1 MEFPREVPAINETI
15 AVVDDDARFNRAI
28 QRLLQAS
35 GFETSAFG
43 SAEDF
48 LANHAPES
56 HGCLILDIHLP
67 GMSGFDL
74 CDRLSECDPHLPV
87 IFITA
92 EDREPIR
99 DRAYQMSGS
108 TCLQKPVAGA
118 VLLEAVRSRLRHSD
132 SNRE

>member
-1 MEFPREVPAINETI
+1 MEFPREMPAINQTI

-35 GFETSAFG
+35 GFETNAFD

-67 GMSGFDL
+67 GMSGFEL
-74 CDRLSECDPHLPV
+74 FDRLSEYDPHLPV

-99 DRAYQMSGS
+99 DRAYRISGN
-108 TCLQKPVAGA
+108 TCLQKPVAGV
-118 VLLEAVRSRLRHSD
+118 VLLEAVRSRLGRRD
-132 SNRE
+132 SNPE